1 MVSQLIV
8 KSQIGKAWGGKTVWV
23 LQDSLTTYISHT
35 TDLNLQK
42 LISQALREVNILSL
56 KYAAQKD
63 KEGTYSLEE
72 NHLFGGKIPPVTDDT
87 DFNRL
92 LQAASIPPVGEL
104 EKKLLGKKPR
114 SRITF

>member
-1 MVSQLIV
+1 M
-8 KSQIGKAWGGKTVWV
+8 
-23 LQDSLTTYISHT
+23 TYISRT

-42 LISQALREVNILSL
+42 LISVALREVNVLSL

-63 KEGTYSLEE
+63 QAGTYSLEE
-72 NHLFGGKIPPVTDDT
+72 HHLFAGKIPPVTDDT

-92 LQAASIPPVGEL
+92 LRAASIPPVGEL
-104 EKKLLGKKPR
+104 ERRLLGKKPR

>member
-1 MVSQLIV
+1 M

-23 LQDSLTTYISHT
+23 LQDALTNYISRT

-42 LISQALREVNILSL
+42 LISVALREVNILSL
-56 KYAAQKD
+56 KYANQKD
-63 KEGTYSLEE
+63 ETGTYHLEE
-72 NHLFGGKIPPVTDDT
+72 RHLFAGKIPTVQDDT

-92 LQAASIPPVGEL
+92 LQAANIPPVVEL
-104 EKKLLGKKPR
+104 ERKLLGKKPR